1 METPQKKEK
10 KLTTVSV
17 DAVIRDVINQEADR
31 LGLSQR
37 QMVSRLW
44 ETFKLQQEK
53 ARSPDKPDT
62 EDLIEGIYE
71 ALEKVLKRDDRIIA
85 FIKEQ
90 EKIFLNPLLNS
101 SQSTTETLK
110 QLVEVL
116 SNLE

>member
-1 METPQKKEK
+1 METLKSKEN

-17 DAVIRDVINQEADR
+17 DAAIRDIINQEADR

-90 EKIFLNPLLNS
+90 EKIFLNPLLNN

-116 SNLE
+116 SSLE

>member
-1 METPQKKEK
+1 MGTLKSKEK
-10 KLTTVSV
+10 KPTTVSV
-17 DAVIRDVINQEADR
+17 DMAIRDFINQEADR

-53 ARSPDKPDT
+53 SRSPDKLDT
-62 EDLIEGIYE
+62 DAIVEGIYG

-90 EKIFLNPLLNS
+90 EKLFLNPLLNN
-101 SQSTTETLK
+101 SQSNTETLK